1 MSTRRRHNIQAADGI
16 IAATV
21 VGASKIMIVI
31 VTNRLKVGVAE
42 GDIASL
48 AEGLAISD
56 ALAVVVEDRGE
67 VAQVGLVG
75 DGVGVGASLVGG
87 REEVAAEFYA
97 QLVLRGVPVRCVLI
111 LQGERWRGGHD
122 ILEVITA
129 VKNLVAKGNE
139 VAIGALDV
147 DALEARTIPK
157 ALVTDAGNTG
167 GQGNLGEG
175 IAMVESIGADG
186 GDARAD
192 GGGGQLLT
200 ANEGVLADGG
210 DAVANGDAGEVVAP
224 GSVGVPD
231 AGVVVAVVV
240 HRPAAA
246 DGQHGVIAAAV
257 FGEAPCGVGAA
268 PAADGAV
275 GHIKACER
283 STTGECD
290 RVRRT
295 RRSIGAAHHVAA
307 VLEHHAGN
315 GDGAWSGKGERRA
328 GVECGMHAV
337 AYIEH
342 VLVRPDGHASE
353 LMAFVFFPIDLTLQG

>member
-1 MSTRRRHNIQAADGI
+1 
-16 IAATV
+16 
-21 VGASKIMIVI
+21 MIVI
-31 VTNRLKVGVAE
+31 VTNRLKVCVAE

-67 VAQVGLVG
+67 VAQVGLAG
-75 DGVGVGASLVGG
+75 DGVGVGASLVGHA
-87 REEVAAEFYA
+87 EEVAAEFYA
-97 QLVLRGVPVRCVLI
+97 QLVLRSAPVRCILI
-111 LQGERWRGGHD
+111 LNGERRRGGHD

-147 DALEARTIPK
+147 DALEVRTVSE

-167 GQGNLGEG
+167 RQGNLGEG
-175 IAMVESIGADG
+175 IAMVESIGAEG

-192 GGGGQLLT
+192 GDGGQLLT
-200 ANEGVLADGG
+200 ADEGVLADGG
-210 DAVANGDAGEVVAP
+210 DAVADGDAGEVVAP
-224 GSVGVPD
+224 GGIGVPD

-240 HRPAAA
+240 HSPAAA
-246 DGQHGVIAAAV
+246 DGQHGVIGAA
-257 FGEAPCGVGAA
+257 EAPCGVGAA

-283 STTGECD
+283 STTGEGD